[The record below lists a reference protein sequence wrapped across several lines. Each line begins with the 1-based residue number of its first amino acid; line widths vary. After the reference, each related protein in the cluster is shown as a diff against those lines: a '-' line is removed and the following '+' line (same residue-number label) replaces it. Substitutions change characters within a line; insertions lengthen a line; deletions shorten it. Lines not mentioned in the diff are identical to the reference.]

1 MNYKIDKDTKPQKPN
16 EPTSL
21 DTLLREIQAVRDH
34 GNARREI
41 KNKLSNHD
49 RIALGI
55 VMRGES
61 EMSHPRNGRH
71 ERDGCDMDKSRHRC
85 RENDVTHKVKLE
97 APAFDGV
104 CDPYIFID

>member
-1 MNYKIDKDTKPQKPN
+1 VNYKIDKDTKPQKPN

-21 DTLLREIQAVRDH
+21 DTLLREIQDVRDH
-34 GNARREI
+34 ENARREI
-41 KNKLSNHD
+41 KKNKLSNHD

-85 RENDVTHKVKLE
+85 CEDKGTML
-97 APAFDGV
+97 PIS
-104 CDPYIFID
+104 PS